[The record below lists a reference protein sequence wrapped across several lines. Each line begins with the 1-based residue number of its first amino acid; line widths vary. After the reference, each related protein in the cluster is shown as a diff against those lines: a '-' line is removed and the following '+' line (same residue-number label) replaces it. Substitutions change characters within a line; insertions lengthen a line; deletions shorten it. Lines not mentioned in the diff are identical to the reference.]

1 MSCSGCPG
9 WSRNVIAPAG
19 YVEIGGSEIALNVSG
34 DADNPSQLK
43 STPIP
48 LPKGGSVPLGARARV
63 ERVTQDPP
71 MTGAFVNGTP
81 AVVIAVSMAPGLN
94 VVSFADLLRGDVERL
109 SETLPA
115 GMQLVQITDQ
125 AEVVST
131 QLLRVAKVFLETL
144 VIVMAVVVLFL
155 GMRTGLIV
163 SAIVPTTVLG
173 TMAIMKILNID
184 LHMISVGAII
194 IALGLFVDNAIV
206 VAEDMERR
214 LSLGESPDQAAAHAG
229 STMFARTWAV
239 WAW

>member
-1 MSCSGCPG
+1 
-9 WSRNVIAPAG
+9 
-19 YVEIGGSEIALNVSG
+19 
-34 DADNPSQLK
+34 
-43 STPIP
+43 
-48 LPKGGSVPLGARARV
+48 
-63 ERVTQDPP
+63 
-71 MTGAFVNGTP
+71 
-81 AVVIAVSMAPGLN
+81 MAPGLN

-214 LSLGESPDQAAAHAG
+214 L
-229 STMFARTWAV
+229 
-239 WAW
+239 